1 MHIMILLR
9 GLWSLFVAAVTLVGV
24 IVANYG
30 STLLLRQIAMPEA
43 EPRDEVLFRLGFNAL
58 GGLLG
63 FLFGLISF
71 RKIISWVTYMET
83 VPLLDKVSAVI
94 GVLIGLA
101 VAILATTPFAT
112 VEGFGVPIR
121 IFASV
126 VGIVLGIGF
135 AMSAKEQIAFVFPGL
150 TSDSSGNARPVA
162 PSQAKML
169 DTNIIIDGRIAD
181 IVATG
186 FLAGPIL
193 IPGFVLQELRHIAGS
208 ADNLKRARG
217 RRGLDMLNRLK
228 QLDDVETE
236 VFEDY
241 PEELDQNEEVDQRL
255 VSLAALVGSSVV
267 TNDYSVNE
275 IAKLKN
281 VSVLN
286 VNELANAIKP
296 VYLPGEEL
304 TVTIVKEGKEPGQGV
319 AYLDDG
325 TMVVV
330 EGGAKHLGQMVPA
343 VVTSVLQ
350 TTAGKMIFTDLATD
364 DGPSGSGN
372 VARKKRDKR

>member
-1 MHIMILLR
+1 MILLR

-30 STLLLRQIAMPEA
+30 STLLLRQIAMPES

-58 GGLLG
+58 GGLIG
-63 FLFGLISF
+63 FLFGLVSF

-94 GVLIGLA
+94 GILIGLA

-121 IFASV
+121 IFACV

-150 TSDSSGNARPVA
+150 TSDSSGSAVPAA

-181 IVATG
+181 IAATG
-186 FLAGPIL
+186 FLEGPIL

-228 QLDDVETE
+228 QLENIETD

-241 PEELDQNEEVDQRL
+241 PDELDQNEEVDQRL

-281 VSVLN
+281 VNVLN

-304 TVTIVKEGKEPGQGV
+304 TVTIVKEGKEAGQGV

-330 EGGAKHLGQMVPA
+330 EGGAKYLGQLTPA

-350 TTAGKMIFTDLATD
+350 TTAGKMIFTDLATE
-364 DGPSGSGN
+364 DGPSAGGT
-372 VARKKRDKR
+372 VARKKREKH

>member
-1 MHIMILLR
+1 MILLR

-58 GGLLG
+58 GGLIG
-63 FLFGLISF
+63 FLFGLFSF

-94 GVLIGLA
+94 GILIGLA

-121 IFASV
+121 IFACV

-150 TSDSSGNARPVA
+150 TSDASGSAVPAA
-162 PSQAKML
+162 PTQAKML

-181 IVATG
+181 IAATG
-186 FLAGPIL
+186 FLEGPIF

-228 QLDDVETE
+228 QLDNIETD

-241 PEELDQNEEVDQRL
+241 PQELDQNEEVDQRL

-281 VSVLN
+281 VNVLN

-304 TVTIVKEGKEPGQGV
+304 TVTIVKEGKEAGQGV

-330 EGGAKHLGQMVPA
+330 EGGAKYLGQLTPA
-343 VVTSVLQ
+343 IVTSVLQ
-350 TTAGKMIFTDLATD
+350 TTAGKMIFTDLATEE
-364 DGPSGSGN
+364 GASASGT
-372 VARKKRDKR
+372 VARKKRDKH